1 MPIRI
6 NLLAEAQ
13 AAEEARRRDPVKRV
27 TLLAG
32 LLIVAMMLW
41 GVWEFTRTL
50 TVKAELSRQE
60 KAWKAIETDY
70 AAVAAKE
77 KLSDEI
83 ERKLSALTRLST
95 NRFLWGSTLN
105 ALQQCSVDPIQVT
118 RLAGTHTYAVVDP
131 IPPKKDNNRTIP
143 GRPGRATEKIAL
155 TVEAKDFGNAA
166 DQNFLKFKDAIFNV
180 PYFKNSLLT
189 PDAIQLKNLGQPMVD
204 ANDNRSYTPFVLECA
219 FPPKERD
226 E

>member
-32 LLIVAMMLW
+32 LLIVAMILW
-41 GVWEFTRTL
+41 GAWEFTRTL
-50 TVKAELSRQE
+50 AVKSEFNRQE
-60 KAWKAIETDY
+60 KAWKAVETNY
-70 AAVAAKE
+70 SAIAAKE
-77 KLSDEI
+77 KLSNEI
-83 ERKLSALTRLST
+83 EQKLKSLNRLST
-95 NRFLWGSTLN
+95 NRFLWGSALS
-105 ALQQCSVDPIQVT
+105 ALQQGIIDPVQVT
-118 RLAGTHTYAVVDP
+118 RFTGNHNYVVTDATP
-131 IPPKKDNNRTIP
+131 AKKDGNRTIP
-143 GRPGRATEKIAL
+143 GKPARSTEKI
-155 TVEAKDFGNAA
+155 TIIIEARDYGNVA

-189 PDAIQLKNLGQPMVD
+189 SDAIQLKNLGQPVVD
-204 ANDNRSYTPFVLECA
+204 PNDNRSYTPFVLELA